1 MEGIFLTRVLEQ
13 ETEIRH
19 LHALLEQWLQR

>member
-1 MEGIFLTRVLEQ
+1 MEVIYVTRVLEQ

-19 LHALLEQWLQR
+19 FHALLEQWIQR